1 MAASD
6 ATKKLKVKS
15 IDHLKYSKTCQKPP
29 LKNPDP
35 TYQPKCPLPQSLYMY
50 TICHIVLAWVAKVN
64 PMQIDVKDLPHV
76 FSSPELK
83 AKGELL

>member
-35 TYQPKCPLPQSLYMY
+35 ALDQPKCPLPKYLYMY
-50 TICHIVLAWVAKVN
+50 TILIKLSYFLAWVAKVN
-64 PMQIDVKDLPHV
+64 TMQIDVKVFKDLSHV
-76 FSSPELK
+76 LAHLS
-83 AKGELL
+83 